1 MKEYNIGFLMEIA
14 HFILSIV
21 VIILS
26 VYAFILRGEYRL
38 VFFTVFFLTSVIL
51 AMMGIRKLKYIE
63 KKTKLGYVYIAGSV
77 IMLGLSIVS
86 IIKM

>member
-14 HFILSIV
+14 HFILSIT

-26 VYAFILRGEYRL
+26 VYAFILPGEYRL
-38 VFFTVFFLTSVIL
+38 VFFTIFFLTFVIL
-51 AMMGIRKLKYIE
+51 VMMGIRKLKYIE
-63 KKTKLGYVYIAGSV
+63 KKSKIGYIYIAGSV
-77 IMLGLSIVS
+77 VMLGLSIVS